1 MHNQEQQSTDFQ
13 RRWRLTT
20 GLLIGGSLT
29 TWLGAAVLVRSVMPI
44 LVLDP
49 ALSEFADDVRGLVSA
64 FGLTGALVGVVLLPG
79 LGLVWLAPE
88 TNTFG
93 RVFLLVAGLVAI
105 VAGLLLLSIGT
116 FDLGWVDGAAIGG
129 IVSAAADVAVGLL
142 ACVASLS
149 HWLPGESLV
158 ERMMLKEPQRPAVP
172 ARVRMLP
179 LTAALVVGWVGC
191 TSAVLA
197 NHYHIVDLA
206 PVGLMLSFLGA
217 QWGIP
222 ILSGAVVAGW
232 REGEPNQMKTLG
244 LSALA
249 GVAMD
254 WLFLL
259 TLMVTWY
266 YGYQPLTYPVWWGA
280 MGATFGAAGYGLW
293 SALGDRGPQ
302 LHLRPHSRSYSV
314 SQTGA
319 GSTEGGS
326 RS

>member
-1 MHNQEQQSTDFQ
+1 
-13 RRWRLTT
+13 
-20 GLLIGGSLT
+20 
-29 TWLGAAVLVRSVMPI
+29 MPT

-64 FGLTGALVGVVLLPG
+64 YGLTGALVGVVLLPG

-93 RVFLLVAGLVAI
+93 RIFLLVAGLVAI

-116 FDLGWVDGAAIGG
+116 FDLRWVDGAAIGG

-158 ERMMLKEPQRPAVP
+158 ERMMLKEPQQPAVP
-172 ARVRMLP
+172 ARVRMPP
-179 LTAALVVGWVGC
+179 LTAALAVGWVGC

-197 NHYHIVDLA
+197 NHYHIVDLGS
-206 PVGLMLSFLGA
+206 VGLMLSFLGA

-222 ILSGAVVAGW
+222 ILGGAVVAGW
-232 REGEPNQMKTLG
+232 RAGEPNRMTTLG

-249 GVAMD
+249 GMVMD

-293 SALGDRGPQ
+293 SLLAHRNPQ
-302 LHLRPHSRSYSV
+302 LHVRPHSRSYSV